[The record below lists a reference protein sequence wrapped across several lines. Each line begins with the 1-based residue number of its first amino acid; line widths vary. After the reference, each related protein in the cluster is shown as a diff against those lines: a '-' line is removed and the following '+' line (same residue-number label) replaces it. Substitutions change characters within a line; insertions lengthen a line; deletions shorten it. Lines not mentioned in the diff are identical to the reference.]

1 MGNIFL
7 KMATHRPLLYA
18 LQGFVTL
25 VTLVTLNYGVRA
37 GRYLANASLNIS
49 SLYPLQIDSLTLI
62 VSGLTPYGLRNALSF
77 LSSRG
82 LCSKSAQGD
91 VVRLFNSNKSSLVL
105 MT

>member
-7 KMATHRPLLYA
+7 KMATHRPPSYA

-25 VTLVTLNYGVRA
+25 VTLNYRVRA

-62 VSGLTPYGLRNALSF
+62 VSDLTPYGLRNALSF

-91 VVRLFNSNKSSLVL
+91 VVKLFNSNKSSLVL